1 MRLTLFISLILIAA
15 NSIAQDTLL
24 LGHTIPEIVF
34 EDEKEERSVSS
45 RLNKSPLLVLRTV
58 LQSNPS
64 NTADI
69 LQKNGAVMVQM
80 SQSGGGSPIVR
91 GFEANRVLLVVDGVR
106 LNNAIFRSGHL
117 QNIISTSPY
126 MLNKMDVFWPCLC

>member
-1 MRLTLFISLILIAA
+1 MRLTLFLISLILIAA

-34 EDEKEERSVSS
+34 EDEKEERERLFTPQQITSVSAEA
-45 RLNKSPLLVLRTV
+45 V

-80 SQSGGGSPIVR
+80 SQSGGG
-91 GFEANRVLLVVDGVR
+91 VLSCVALR
-106 LNNAIFRSGHL
+106 
-117 QNIISTSPY
+117 QT
-126 MLNKMDVFWPCLC
+126 VFF

>member
-1 MRLTLFISLILIAA
+1 MRLKLFICLILITA

-34 EDEKEERSVSS
+34 EDEKEERERLFTPQQITSVSAEA
-45 RLNKSPLLVLRTV
+45 V

-117 QNIISTSPY
+117 QNIIKTWSD
-126 MLNKMDVFWPCLC
+126 KRRFWLLLYG